1 MAETY
6 PLTLP
11 THTGVS
17 QVEITASNVVA
28 ISESPFT
35 LSQQVVRHAGERWS
49 AIITIPPVKRVDAEY
64 WNSFF
69 LRLRGKFGT
78 FLLGDPS
85 SATPRGSASA
95 TPGTPLV
102 NGGSQTGNELN
113 IDGLPTSVTGYLLA
127 GDYIQLGSGSTARLY
142 KVLQDVNSNASGQA
156 TLNLWPNLRTSPTD
170 NSAVVVSN
178 ARGVFRLSANDAT
191 WSVNN
196 AGLYSISF
204 AAMESL

>member
-28 ISESPFT
+28 ITESPFT
-35 LSQQVVRHAGERWS
+35 LSQQVVKHAGERWS
-49 AIITIPPVKRVDAEY
+49 AVVTIPPVKRSDAEY

-85 SATPRGSASA
+85 SATPRGSASTA
-95 TPGTPLV
+95 PGTPVV

-113 IDGLPTSVTGYLLA
+113 IDGLPVSATGYLLA

-142 KVLQDVNSNASGQA
+142 KVLQDVNSNISGQA

-178 ARGVFRLSANDAT
+178 ARGVFRLATNEAT
-191 WSVNN
+191 WTVNN

-204 AAMESL
+204 AAMEAL

>member
-28 ISESPFT
+28 ITESPFT
-35 LSQQVVRHAGERWS
+35 LSQQVVKHAGERWS
-49 AIITIPPVKRVDAEY
+49 AVITIPPVKRVDAEY
-64 WNSFF
+64 WNAFF

-85 SATPRGSASA
+85 SATPRGSASSA
-95 TPGTPLV
+95 PGTPVV
-102 NGGSQTGNELN
+102 NGGSQTGNELD
-113 IDGLPTSVTGYLLA
+113 IDGLPLSATGYLLA

-142 KVLQDVNSNASGQA
+142 KVLQDVNTNASGQA
-156 TLNLWPNLRTSPTD
+156 TLNLWPDLRTSPTD

-178 ARGVFRLSANDAT
+178 ARGVFRLANNEAT
-191 WSVNN
+191 WTVNN

-204 AAMESL
+204 AAMEAL

>member
-6 PLTLP
+6 PLTIP

-17 QVEITASNVVA
+17 QVEMTASNVVA
-28 ISESPFT
+28 ITESPFT
-35 LSQQVVRHAGERWS
+35 LSQQVVKHAGERWS
-49 AIITIPPVKRVDAEY
+49 AVVTIPPVKRADAEY

-102 NGGSQTGNELN
+102 NGGSQTGNELD
-113 IDGLPTSVTGYLLA
+113 IDGLPLSATGYLLA

-142 KVLQDVNSNASGQA
+142 KVLQEVNSNASGEA

-178 ARGVFRLSANDAT
+178 ARGVFRLSANEAT

-204 AAMESL
+204 AATEAL